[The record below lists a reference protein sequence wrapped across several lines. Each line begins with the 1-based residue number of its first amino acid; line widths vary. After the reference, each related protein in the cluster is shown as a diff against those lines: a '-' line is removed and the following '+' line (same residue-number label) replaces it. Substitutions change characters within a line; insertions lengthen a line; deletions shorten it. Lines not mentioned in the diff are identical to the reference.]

1 MYDYEYL
8 RRERLLL
15 ISSFS
20 RQLSW
25 WKREREGEGRG
36 GEGSGWVGEGGRD
49 QNGWAWWR
57 EFMGKKKFVFIRMC
71 CSWLIHTIELN
82 WGLVDKK
89 RMTHVTRVFMCS
101 SWHIY
106 SWLVHMTKQN
116 WGLVDE
122 KRMTHVTRVLMFLR
136 KSRPRSFLVV
146 KFRPLC
152 PLFYLICTIHSESSG
167 ILDLAETGGSFVFGC
182 QKRRCRSRGV
192 KPRR

>member
-1 MYDYEYL
+1 MEEGE
-8 RRERLLL
+8 RGRGTGRWRKRVSGRGRER
-15 ISSFS
+15 SEWMSVV
-20 RQLSW
+20 
-25 WKREREGEGRG
+25 KRIHG
-36 GEGSGWVGEGGRD
+36 
-49 QNGWAWWR
+49 Q
-57 EFMGKKKFVFIRMC
+57 KKFVFIRMC